1 MSAIQSITT
10 INTDVE
16 TDDTLVEKLISL
28 NKKSKSVPYVR
39 QCSVSAGQS
48 VHSCSHVFRRV
59 EEKNQKKNRTDELNE
74 TTVEI
79 KPILQQKDGRRPIW
93 HSSGQLV

>member
-1 MSAIQSITT
+1 MSAIQLTT

-16 TDDTLVEKLISL
+16 TDGTLVEKLVSL
-28 NKKSKSVPYVR
+28 NKKNKSVPYVR

-48 VHSCSHVFRRV
+48 VHSCSHVFRRI
-59 EEKNQKKNRTDELNE
+59 EEKNEKKNRRDELNE

-79 KPILQQKDGRRPIW
+79 KPML
-93 HSSGQLV
+93 